1 MAVYRVYNV
10 QRFKYLGFEG
20 KAMTRGQSASGE
32 GAARESSLSPREP
45 NAPRGI
51 SPQLVDDVVFDAQS
65 LYSILCDADQLLR
78 LCPRHENVPEVQF
91 ALQIIGLARLTLGRI
106 IARLGNEVAA

>member
-1 MAVYRVYNV
+1 
-10 QRFKYLGFEG
+10 
-20 KAMTRGQSASGE
+20 MTRGQSASGE
-32 GAARESSLSPREP
+32 VGAAESAPSPGAQNP
-45 NAPRGI
+45 IRGI
-51 SPQLVDDVVFDAQS
+51 SQLVDDIAFDAQS

-106 IARLGNEVAA
+106 LARLGNEVA